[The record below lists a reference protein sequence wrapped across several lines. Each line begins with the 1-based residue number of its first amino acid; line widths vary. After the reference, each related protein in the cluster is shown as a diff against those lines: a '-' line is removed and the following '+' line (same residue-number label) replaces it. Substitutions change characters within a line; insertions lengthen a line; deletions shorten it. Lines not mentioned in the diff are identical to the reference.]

1 MKADFAEWSLLLLL
15 ILLKSKQ
22 LIQFALARGDIWIR
36 CIHDF
41 SVSSKYSFLLLCFI
55 I

>member
-1 MKADFAEWSLLLLL
+1 MKADFAEWSLFLLL

-22 LIQFALARGDIWIR
+22 LTQFALARGDIWIR

-41 SVSSKYSFLLLCFI
+41 SVSSKYSFLLL
-55 I
+55 